1 MFRKVFKILLLIIGI
16 LLLILMSLLAFDLV
30 YTIINP
36 HIVFAGNSMMREILI
51 VFLTAAIGFLIVNI
65 VLPDD
70 KKRLCFQKSV
80 LYSLFSVYIIVLIT
94 TLFGRAVYTRIG
106 KVTNLNG
113 LKGRLSTSN
122 FIPFRTISLY
132 IYAYYKETINA
143 STIFENLVGNLL
155 MFMPMGVFLPLIYKS
170 TRIKHC
176 VIMLLTLILVEV
188 IQLITDR
195 GIMDIDDIILNYL
208 GFFMVYC
215 IVQSKLFM
223 KIKEKLHILL

>member
-1 MFRKVFKILLLIIGI
+1 MNKLRKWIILAIPGFLGF
-16 LLLILMSLLAFDLV
+16 SLLYVIPFFESTYYSFLKD
-30 YTIINP
+30 
-36 HIVFAGNSMMREILI
+36 VFSKIFVWFANYKKVLGNEYFMLATRNTA
-51 VFLTAAIGFLIVNI
+51 VFLVAGCLSVMLISI
-65 VLPDD
+65 
-70 KKRLCFQKSV
+70 
-80 LYSLFSVYIIVLIT
+80 IT